1 MMSKLQDPENST
13 WTKWNK
19 IDNATQ
25 ENIKQPQN
33 NTPRETQTEIQIKP
47 QWIKVLNQRK
57 KAMLRD
63 RKSENKMK
71 EEGEKKNRCGVL

>member
-1 MMSKLQDPENST
+1 MT
-13 WTKWNK
+13 V
-19 IDNATQ
+19 
-25 ENIKQPQN
+25 KQ
-33 NTPRETQTEIQIKP
+33 QTEPQIKP